1 MELPYVFLQSLIF
14 GTLVYSM
21 VQFEW
26 TPAKFLLFLFFLY
39 FTLLVFTYWG
49 MLTVALTPNAQVA
62 AIISSAAFGIW
73 NLFAGFLVPR
83 PVSPFFFFLGCLI
96 TSKKLSLIYLMLKKL
111 HGLITLNRVFSVGCP
126 MNLKEIEILL
136 FKKGYKIALSS
147 IK

>member
-1 MELPYVFLQSLIF
+1 VFFVEILQVTVELPYVFLQSLIF

-26 TPAKFLLFLFFLY
+26 TPAKFFLFLFFLY

-83 PVSPFFFFLGCLI
+83 PVSFCFFFFLGLPDHF
-96 TSKKLSLIYLMLKKL
+96 KKLVL
-111 HGLITLNRVFSVGCP
+111 
-126 MNLKEIEILL
+126 EL
-136 FKKGYKIALSS
+136 FDA
-147 IK
+147 

>member
-1 MELPYVFLQSLIF
+1 
-14 GTLVYSM
+14 
-21 VQFEW
+21 
-26 TPAKFLLFLFFLY
+26 
-39 FTLLVFTYWG
+39 